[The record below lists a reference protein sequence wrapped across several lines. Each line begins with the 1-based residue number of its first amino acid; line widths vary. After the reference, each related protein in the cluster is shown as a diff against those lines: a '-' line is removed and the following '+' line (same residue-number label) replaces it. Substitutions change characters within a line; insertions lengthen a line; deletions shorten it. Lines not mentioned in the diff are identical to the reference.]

1 MTVVLRGKPV
11 AQALNDKIKD
21 DVATLKAKGITPS
34 IGIVRVGNRADDIAY
49 ENNIKKNC
57 EYTGINYRVFQ
68 VDPDTSM
75 GKYTDLIIQ
84 LNADESIH
92 GILPFR
98 PLPKHLDEEV
108 LKNIIDPK
116 KDIDCVNPVNLQ
128 KVFCGEMDSFTPCT
142 SSAVMEILKYYN
154 IPLNGTNVVVI
165 GRSLVVGKPLS
176 MMLLNENSTVT
187 ICHSRT
193 TNISDYT
200 LRADIVVAAI
210 GKARFVDE
218 KCLSEKSVVIDVG
231 INDGGN
237 GKICGDVDYEA
248 ICDKVKA
255 ITPVPGGVGSIT
267 TSILLKHVIIA
278 CRNQLL

>member
-1 MTVVLRGKPV
+1 MSEILKGKPV

-21 DVATLKAKGITPS
+21 EAAAVKAKGIIPS
-34 IGIVRVGNRADDIAY
+34 IGIVRVGDRPDDIAY
-49 ENNIKKNC
+49 ENNIKKSC
-57 EYTGINYRVFQ
+57 EYTGINCRVFQ
-68 VDPDTSM
+68 AASDTSM
-75 GKYTDLIIQ
+75 EKYTDLIHN
-84 LNADESIH
+84 LNADYSIH

-128 KVFCGEMDSFTPCT
+128 KVFSGETDGFAPCT
-142 SSAVMEILKYYN
+142 PSAVMEILKYYN
-154 IPLNGTNVVVI
+154 IPLKGENVVVI

-176 MMLLNENSTVT
+176 MMMLSENATVT

-193 TNISDYT
+193 VNIPDYT

-210 GKARFVDE
+210 GKARFLDE
-218 KCLSEKSVVIDVG
+218 KYLSEKSVVIDVG
-231 INDGGN
+231 INDSGN

-248 ICDKVKA
+248 VRDKVKA
-255 ITPVPGGVGSIT
+255 ITPVPGGIGSIT

-278 CRNQLL
+278 CRKQVH

>member
-1 MTVVLRGKPV
+1 MTEILKGKPV

-21 DVATLKAKGITPS
+21 EVASLKAKGITPS
-34 IGIVRVGNRADDIAY
+34 IGIVRVGDRTDDIAY

-57 EYTGINYRVFQ
+57 EYTGINCSIFQ
-68 VDPDTSM
+68 VDPDTSLE
-75 GKYTDLIIQ
+75 KYSALIKQ
-84 LNADESIH
+84 LNADKSIY

-98 PLPKHLDEEV
+98 PLPKHLNEEV

-142 SSAVMEILKYYN
+142 ASAVMEILKYYN
-154 IPLNGTNVVVI
+154 VPLNGANVVVI

-176 MMLLNENSTVT
+176 MMLLKENATVT

-193 TNISDYT
+193 KNIPDYT
-200 LRADIVVAAI
+200 LRADIVITAI
-210 GKARFVDE
+210 GKTRFVDE
-218 KCLSEKSVVIDVG
+218 TYLSKKSIVIDVG
-231 INDGGN
+231 INDDKN
-237 GKICGDVDYEA
+237 GKICGDVDYDA
-248 ICDKVKA
+248 VRDKVKS

-267 TSILLKHVIIA
+267 TSILLKHIIIA
-278 CRNQLL
+278 CKYQLL